1 MSESP
6 IPHLAYALALLS
18 RRSYS
23 SATMKRKLQMRHQ
36 RLAKKLPHI
45 YSIDAVDD
53 QVSKTL
59 AYLNEYKLLD
69 DSAYTSQLISTMRQ
83 RHKSDMWIRQKLAQ
97 NGIDRDTVS
106 TLMTPEDPS
115 GSISHLIAHKLS
127 YHPETL
133 TDKKKKEKLIR
144 WLMGK
149 GFRYA
154 DINRAIVEKEEGL

>member
-1 MSESP
+1 MPESP
-6 IPHLAYALALLS
+6 IPHLAYALSLLA

-23 SATMKRKLQMRHQ
+23 TATMKRKLQMRHQ
-36 RLAKKLPHI
+36 RLSKKLPHI
-45 YSIDAVDD
+45 YSVETMDENVGRTI
-53 QVSKTL
+53 S
-59 AYLNEYKLLD
+59 YLNEHKLLD
-69 DSAYTSQLISTMRQ
+69 DATYTSQLISTMRQ

-127 YHPETL
+127 YHPDTL
-133 TDKKKKEKLIR
+133 ADKKKKEKLIR

-154 DINRAIVEKEEGL
+154 DINKAIVEKEEGP

>member
-1 MSESP
+1 
-6 IPHLAYALALLS
+6 
-18 RRSYS
+18 
-23 SATMKRKLQMRHQ
+23 
-36 RLAKKLPHI
+36 
-45 YSIDAVDD
+45 VDD

-69 DSAYTSQLISTMRQ
+69 DTAYTSQLISTMRQ

-106 TLMTPEDPS
+106 TLMTSEDPS

-127 YHPETL
+127 YHPDTL
-133 TDKKKKEKLIR
+133 ADKKKKEKLIR

-149 GFRYA
+149 GFRYH
-154 DINRAIVEKEEGL
+154 DIIKGIEQI